1 MLGIGMLRDSLESSA
16 HNNLLI
22 DKEDD
27 LIRACYVEAGRKR
40 CNSVIF
46 SHLLGCSDALLP
58 EVGTSQT
65 FGAPEASIPVYS
77 DFCVPLTRL
86 WGGF

>member
-27 LIRACYVEAGRKR
+27 LIRACYVEEGRKR
-40 CNSVIF
+40 CLAPRIQFV
-46 SHLLGCSDALLP
+46 
-58 EVGTSQT
+58 VGRR
-65 FGAPEASIPVYS
+65 IMK
-77 DFCVPLTRL
+77 
-86 WGGF
+86 